1 MDKLPV
7 SLTPDQSQAGEP
19 ARDRIASMTEQ
30 RSLIGRLRDNL
41 AVLVAG
47 TYAVISLCWIATTDR
62 WLLGFA
68 DTLEATRALQT
79 NKGWLFVVGTSLVLF
94 FLLRHFCQAVS
105 RERHTALATV
115 QLMENSLAASGSAIW
130 NTDLETRLVEMSPAL
145 RLKLGLP
152 LDTAITLEDWA
163 AYIHPDDRSG
173 AVAGWR
179 HNLREPNVEH
189 TVRHRIKG
197 PNGEEFWLEMR
208 GRGIPGPDGTVTRVA
223 GVAID
228 VTRTLRAEE
237 RANEVANYDMLTGLP
252 NQRKFRE
259 ELETRLA
266 RLQAGDNESLVV
278 CRIDINRFA
287 DVNSSV
293 GVSGGDEVL
302 RLLGSRL
309 RKTCGTGGLVTRLAA
324 DEFGLLLHSDGDME
338 RIQSDVRALAVVIRE
353 PMQFGGVRLDLSAS
367 IGVAVAPTDGLSP
380 ETLMINAD
388 LALNRARKAQSDR
401 PCFYATGMNE
411 DFKARAQLSRELQTA
426 IRSQSIR
433 IFFQPIIRS
442 KDRRLLGFEALARW
456 RHPERGDVPPALFIP
471 LAEELG
477 LISQITQYML
487 REACFHLSSWN
498 RQFGRDWLVAV
509 NLSGKELSSPDL
521 HRQVASVL
529 SKTGLDPQ
537 CLELEVTENAL
548 TENMDLAAT
557 NLGRLRSIGVSLAI
571 DDFGTGYSSL
581 VALRRLPVSRLKI
594 DRSFMKDY
602 GVDQEDTAIVNSII
616 QLAKTLDLQLT
627 AEGIE
632 DEKTFTQVRSKGCQN
647 VQGYMFGRPQSA
659 TDTLTYLS
667 RRVEEEKLPPS
678 RARAS

>member
-1 MDKLPV
+1 
-7 SLTPDQSQAGEP
+7 
-19 ARDRIASMTEQ
+19 
-30 RSLIGRLRDNL
+30 
-41 AVLVAG
+41 
-47 TYAVISLCWIATTDR
+47 
-62 WLLGFA
+62 
-68 DTLEATRALQT
+68 
-79 NKGWLFVVGTSLVLF
+79 
-94 FLLRHFCQAVS
+94 
-105 RERHTALATV
+105 
-115 QLMENSLAASGSAIW
+115 
-130 NTDLETRLVEMSPAL
+130 
-145 RLKLGLP
+145 
-152 LDTAITLEDWA
+152 
-163 AYIHPDDRSG
+163 
-173 AVAGWR
+173 
-179 HNLREPNVEH
+179 
-189 TVRHRIKG
+189 
-197 PNGEEFWLEMR
+197 
-208 GRGIPGPDGTVTRVA
+208 
-223 GVAID
+223 
-228 VTRTLRAEE
+228 
-237 RANEVANYDMLTGLP
+237 
-252 NQRKFRE
+252 
-259 ELETRLA
+259 
-266 RLQAGDNESLVV
+266 
-278 CRIDINRFA
+278 
-287 DVNSSV
+287 V

-309 RKTCGTGGLVTRLAA
+309 RKTCGGSGLVTRLAA
-324 DEFGLLLHSDGDME
+324 DEFGLLLQSDGDMD
-338 RIQSDVRALAVVIRE
+338 RIQADVRALAVAIRD
-353 PMQFGGVRLDLSAS
+353 PMQFGGMRLDLSAS
-367 IGVAVAPTDGLSP
+367 IGVAVAPTDGDSP

-388 LALNRARKAQSDR
+388 LALNRARKAQSHE

-411 DFKARAQLSRELQTA
+411 DFKARAQLTRELQTA

-521 HRQVASVL
+521 HKQVASVL

-557 NLGRLRSIGVSLAI
+557 NLGQLRSIGVSLAI

-602 GVDQEDTAIVNSII
+602 GTDQEDTAIVNSII

-632 DEKTFTQVRSKGCQN
+632 DEKTFTRIRSKGCQT
-647 VQGYMFGRPQSA
+647 VQGYLFGRPQSA
-659 TDTLTYLS
+659 NDTLAYLA
-667 RRVEEEKLPPS
+667 RRAEEEKAPAS